1 MGLTPV
7 QVTVS
12 VEAAR
17 AMGVF
22 LTVNGTFR
30 CYPNVSRRCNG
41 VQEQSASG
49 ERLERV
55 VYWSTGESVG
65 VGRQGVHAN
74 AQHDVQSLLAIVAS
88 RQ

>member
-22 LTVNGTFR
+22 RTVNGTFR
-30 CYPNVSRRCNG
+30 CYPNLLRRCNG
-41 VQEQSASG
+41 VQE
-49 ERLERV
+49 
-55 VYWSTGESVG
+55 
-65 VGRQGVHAN
+65 
-74 AQHDVQSLLAIVAS
+74 
-88 RQ
+88 